1 MDAIIFY
8 NGEEKEY
15 IIEKNNLTSS
25 IFKEQYERALRLIQ
39 DIVNNPN
46 NTTPSIV
53 SFCGDRGEGKTSC
66 MRTIMYLLEDAS
78 NKSIKELYKNWNIVD
93 KKFEVLEVIDPIF
106 FDKEHNVIQLLL
118 GQLYADYIKK
128 LDKVKNKCEEAEK
141 LKPLGKAFQR
151 TTRCLAQIKHPRE
164 KFYNTTEDLEA
175 LAAAKELQKSID
187 NLIKEYLSV
196 AEKDF
201 LVISI
206 DDIDLNIK
214 GAYEMV
220 EQIRKY
226 LLSKQCILFVSL
238 HINQLINVVATYL
251 DKEDS
256 PHNRLETEDM
266 ATKYVTKLIPL
277 DNRVI
282 MPKTYDFCDKRLQI
296 YKTHEDSDA
305 SATYNSVKEAVVQLI
320 YNKTRYLF
328 YNSKGGVSPI
338 VPNNLRSL
346 RHLIGLLYNMEN
358 FVNNATSEANKH
370 AFKAYFFQTWIYQLD
385 KKDQKFANLLGQN
398 NDTSLINKQ
407 IVSYLAENNRERIST
422 NENNSLLTNIIQPD
436 NYSYNISVG
445 DVFYLTNF
453 LEKSNVKEELRLLLF
468 FIKSYYSIRL
478 YECYDIITEKSAEIF
493 PEPQFDGEIFKSD
506 ALFNRVNILQK
517 LLNGAYFTYN
527 PGNYLP
533 MSNAETFRDLKVISA
548 KVLRDNLYT
557 DWIDN
562 MKKFSDGTLG
572 NKEMEVFKQKFR
584 MMEFFAITSKRSV
597 PQKQIGNFERMKRN
611 NPEPYHLSPFNINT
625 GYIVFDIMAPFTNIV
640 NLKYAYGRYS
650 YLHYDNNWDFYE
662 FAYQNKW
669 SLLRRMMEYVDLKEY
684 NEEHPEAP
692 KDISTKTLINDED
705 LKDKFFRLI
714 SNASIRNAEVLSAMT
729 EMITSRRFDYHG
741 VNDNARM
748 IADFY
753 KSIINSE
760 MRTYKNNDSQKP
772 YVIRFAF
779 LEAIIE
785 LLNTNGDLFK
795 RIYETDSSIS
805 LSVIQQKFYQFYN
818 LNFTRKARKGI
829 VSELRKIYGTVVDTI
844 PQETWNNIFPDEQ
857 KQHPKNEIME
867 IFRKNYD
874 MIRSLVPEDVVK

>member
-1 MDAIIFY
+1 M
-8 NGEEKEY
+8 
-15 IIEKNNLTSS
+15 NLL
-25 IFKEQYERALRLIQ
+25 K
-39 DIVNNPN
+39 D
-46 NTTPSIV
+46 V
-53 SFCGDRGEGKTSC
+53 S
-66 MRTIMYLLEDAS
+66 
-78 NKSIKELYKNWNIVD
+78 NQSIKELYNNWNIAD
-93 KKFEVLEVIDPIF
+93 NKFEVLEVIDPIF

-118 GQLYADYIKK
+118 GQLYADYMRR
-128 LDKVKNKCEEAEK
+128 LNEVKNNCEEAIK

-151 TTRCLAQIKHPRE
+151 TTRCLAQIKQPRE

-175 LAAAKELQKSID
+175 LAAAEELRKSID
-187 NLIKEYLSV
+187 SLIKEYLSIV
-196 AEKDF
+196 QKNF

-226 LLSKQCILFVSL
+226 LLSEQCILFVSL

-256 PHNRLETEDM
+256 PYNRLETEDM

-296 YKTHEDSDA
+296 YKKHEDLAPS
-305 SATYNSVKEAVVQLI
+305 TIYNSVKEAVVQLI

-358 FVNNATSEANKH
+358 FVDNATSEANKH

-385 KKDQKFANLLGQN
+385 KEDQKFANLLGKN

-407 IVSYLAENNRERIST
+407 VVSYLVENNQERILT
-422 NENNSLLTNIIQPD
+422 NESIPLLANIIQPD

-445 DVFYLTNF
+445 DVFYLINF

-478 YECYDIITEKSAEIF
+478 YECYDIITEKRAEMF
-493 PEPQFDGEIFKSD
+493 PEPHFDGEIFKSD

-517 LLNGAYFTYN
+517 LLNGAYFTYS
-527 PGNYLP
+527 PGTYLP
-533 MSNAETFRDLKVISA
+533 MSNTEEFRDLKVINA

-557 DWIDN
+557 DWNDN
-562 MKKFSDGTLG
+562 IKKFSN
-572 NKEMEVFKQKFR
+572 NKLSDKEIAVFKQKFR

-597 PQKQIGNFERMKRN
+597 PQKQIGYFERMKRN
-611 NPEPYHLSPFNINT
+611 IPEPYHLSPFNINT
-625 GYIVFDIMAPFTNIV
+625 GYIVFDIMAPFANVI

-650 YLHYDNNWDFYE
+650 FLYNNKNSDFYD
-662 FAYQNKW
+662 FAYKNEW

-684 NEEHPEAP
+684 NEDNPENL
-692 KDISTKTLINDED
+692 KDISTKNPINNND
-705 LKDKFFRLI
+705 LNDKFDRLI
-714 SNASIRNAEVLSAMT
+714 SNASIRNSEVLSAMM
-729 EMITSRRFDYHG
+729 EMIISRRFDYHG
-741 VNDNARM
+741 VKDNAKM

-753 KSIINSE
+753 TSIINSE

-785 LLNTNGDLFK
+785 LLNEDGDLFK
-795 RIYETDSSIS
+795 RIYETDSSVS
-805 LSVIQQKFYQFYN
+805 LSVIKQKFSLFYD
-818 LNFTRKARKGI
+818 LDFTRKTRKGI
-829 VSELRKIYGTVVDTI
+829 VSELKRIYGDVVNII
-844 PQETWNNIFPDEQ
+844 PQETWNNIFPDGR
-857 KQHPKNEIME
+857 KTYKKDAIME

-874 MIRSLVPEDVVK
+874 IMRSLVTGNVVE